1 MNTKEIQTE
10 VNAII
15 ANCSP
20 EVQET
25 VNQIIEKIL
34 IEIDAKD
41 QIRDNEKVAK
51 EPAPEPSLIVKHI
64 LDIKSVQAQAREC
77 LRWLDAYCKSADF
90 DKKQFQYYGDKFIEF
105 VLKLP
110 QAIAVDLVRQALNSP
125 YSFEWTPGQMFN
137 YDEFYRRHGKY
148 IVEQGKK

>member
-34 IEIDAKD
+34 IEIDTKD

-64 LDIKSVQAQAREC
+64 LDIKSVQANPQRNYEIYFMGADEDITAEDIRE
-77 LRWLDAYCKSADF
+77 
-90 DKKQFQYYGDKFIEF
+90 
-105 VLKLP
+105 
-110 QAIAVDLVRQALNSP
+110 
-125 YSFEWTPGQMFN
+125 SFEANPQNMVDVIRERGKC
-137 YDEFYRRHGKY
+137 FYSRRNTEKRV
-148 IVEQGKK
+148 IV